1 MDSIIITIV
10 ISLLFALTLL
20 QTIFFSSRKNKKNLP
35 PGPTPF
41 PIIGNL
47 HQVGSQPHK
56 SFTKLGKIYGPIIR
70 LELGRVT
77 TIVISSPS
85 IAKEIL
91 QKQDPIFSAV
101 RGVPDAMH
109 ASNHFKYSAVWI
121 PANSHWRSL
130 RKILATNIF
139 SNSRLEA
146 NQHLRF
152 KKVQELIAFCGK
164 SCENGSSIKIGEAVF
179 RTSLNLLS
187 NTIFSTD
194 FADYYSTKATEF
206 KDAVWNIVLNT
217 TKPNMVDFFPIL
229 RKIDPQGIRRRCS
242 GEFKKVLKIMDGLIS
257 ERLEQRK
264 ANGRRSEDVLDEFL
278 NYIEDHPGE
287 IDFYHMKHTI
297 LDLFIAG
304 TDTTSSS
311 TEWGMAEL
319 MRHPDIMKK
328 AKCELEDVIGKGKT
342 ITENDVARLPY
353 LRCIVKEILRIHPGG
368 PFLVPRKPTEDV
380 VVHGYTIPK
389 DSNVLIST
397 WALGRDPSLWQNPL
411 EFRPERFENSEVDV
425 RGHNFELI
433 PFGAGRRI
441 CPGMPLALKM
451 IPLMLGSL
459 INTFNWTMAPG
470 MIPEDINMEEEVGLT
485 IQMAHSPLLV
495 PLPL

>member
-1 MDSIIITIV
+1 MDFITIF
-10 ISLLFALTLL
+10 ICLIFALTVF
-20 QTIFFSSRKNKKNLP
+20 QAISFKSRKSKKNLP
-35 PGPTPF
+35 PGPTPL

-47 HQVGSQPHK
+47 HQIIGSQPHK
-56 SFTKLGKIYGPIIR
+56 LFTTLAKTYGPIMS
-70 LELGRVT
+70 LQMGRVT

-85 IAKEIL
+85 IAKEVL

-109 ASNHFKYSAVWI
+109 ARNHFKYSPVWL
-121 PANSHWRSL
+121 PANSQWRSI
-130 RKILATNIF
+130 RKLLTTNIF

-152 KKVQELIAFCGK
+152 KKVQELVAYCGK
-164 SCENGSSIKIGEAVF
+164 NSENGSSIKIGEAVF

-187 NTIFSTD
+187 NTIFSVD

-206 KDAVWNIVLNT
+206 KDAVWNIVLTT
-217 TKPNMVDFFPIL
+217 TKPNLVDFFPIL
-229 RKIDPQGIRRRCS
+229 RKIDPQGIRRGCT
-242 GEFKKVLKIMDGLIS
+242 GHFEKVLKIMDGLIS

-264 ANGRRSEDVLDEFL
+264 ISGRRSDDVLDEFL
-278 NYIEDHPGE
+278 NYIEENPEE
-287 IDFYHMKHTI
+287 IDFNHMKHTI

-304 TDTTSSS
+304 TDTSSSS

-319 MRHPDIMKK
+319 LRHPDIMKK
-328 AKCELEDVIGKGKT
+328 AKRELEDVIGKGKV

-368 PFLVPRKPTEDV
+368 PFLVPRKPTQDV
-380 VVHGYTIPK
+380 IVHGYTIPK

-397 WALGRDPSLWQNPL
+397 WALGRDPNLWHNPL
-411 EFRPERFENSEVDV
+411 EFRPERFEDMEIDV

-441 CPGMPLALKM
+441 CPGLPLALKM

-459 INTFNWTMAPG
+459 INTFNWGLELGMA
-470 MIPEDINMEEEVGLT
+470 PEDINMEEEVGLT
-485 IQMAHSPLLV
+485 IQMAHSPRLV